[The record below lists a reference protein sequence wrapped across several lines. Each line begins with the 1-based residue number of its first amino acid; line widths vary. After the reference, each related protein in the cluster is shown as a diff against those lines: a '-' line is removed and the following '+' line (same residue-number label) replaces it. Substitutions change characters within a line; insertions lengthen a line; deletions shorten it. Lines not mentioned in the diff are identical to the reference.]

1 MWLVTRPF
9 RYFHYHISYQIRLTK
24 IRYRYRPYYAIG
36 WLLGDI
42 MLRVM
47 LIILPLIL
55 LVWEIISPP
64 SLPQI
69 PKHPQNI
76 PYNFVKDD
84 IITIGGEHPLIIKSD
99 EMIFIAQNH
108 YSLTNGLINS
118 GKEGSKI
125 SANHMLVKNNI
136 IDMND
141 DVILQNNIKNFE
153 LNTTQMRLNQT
164 GETATS
170 DVKSF
175 GFMGKHRFEAIG
187 FRYKISPERLDLYDN
202 ATFISDK
209 NTIIG
214 KDGMVL
220 AVNDNRLSINDVIFN
235 DVEGTKMIAN
245 YADGVFDDNINYLK
259 ELHFS
264 GDFAYHWRDNLIMGE
279 RAVIYFDNTETA
291 DYMVAKGSIIATMPE
306 RDAKAEQA
314 YFNYATEQLEMCG
327 NTEITTKRGRKIT
340 TPCAVFSLNEGGAFS
355 LRQNKTY
362 LQKER

>member
-1 MWLVTRPF
+1 MRLITRPF

-42 MLRVM
+42 MLRLV

-55 LVWEIISPP
+55 VTWEIINPP
-64 SLPQI
+64 SLPKI
-69 PKHPQNI
+69 PNYAQNI

-84 IITIGGEHPLIIKSD
+84 IITIGGRNPMIIKSD
-99 EMIFIAQNH
+99 EMIFIGQNH
-108 YSLTNGLINS
+108 YSLTNGLINIRKS
-118 GKEGSKI
+118 GQKI
-125 SANHMLVKNNI
+125 SANHMLVQDNI

-141 DVILQNNIKNFE
+141 DVRLHNNIKNFQ
-153 LNTTQMRLNQT
+153 LHTKQMRLNQRR
-164 GETATS
+164 ETAVS
-170 DVKSF
+170 DTKSF

-187 FRYKISPERLDLYDN
+187 FRYKISPERLDLYGDT
-202 ATFISDK
+202 AFISDK

-235 DVEGTKMIAN
+235 DVDGTKMIAN

-279 RAVIYFDNTETA
+279 RAVIYFDDTETA

-340 TPCAVFSLNEGGAFS
+340 TPCAVFSLNGGGSFS

-362 LQKER
+362 LQ

>member
-1 MWLVTRPF
+1 MRFLIRPF
-9 RYFHYHISYQIRLTK
+9 RYFHYHIAYQIRLTK

-42 MLRVM
+42 MLRLM

-55 LVWEIISPP
+55 VTWEIINPP
-64 SLPQI
+64 SLPKI
-69 PKHPQNI
+69 PVYPQTI
-76 PYNFVKDD
+76 PYNFVTDNM
-84 IITIGGEHPLIIKSD
+84 ITIGGENPLIIESD
-99 EMIFIAQNH
+99 EMIFIGQNH

-118 GKEGSKI
+118 GKNRPKI
-125 SANHMLVKNNI
+125 SANHMLVQDNVI
-136 IDMND
+136 AMND
-141 DVILQNNIKNFE
+141 DVFVQNKIKNFE
-153 LNTTQMRLNQT
+153 LNTKQMRLNQDS
-164 GETATS
+164 ETAIS
-170 DVKSF
+170 EVESF
-175 GFMGKHRFEAIG
+175 GFMGNYRFEAVG

-202 ATFISDK
+202 AKFVSDK
-209 NTIIG
+209 NTLIA
-214 KDGMVL
+214 KDGMVIAL
-220 AVNDNRLSINDVIFN
+220 NDNRLSINDVIFN

-264 GDFAYHWRDNLIMGE
+264 GDFAYHWRDNLITGE
-279 RAVIYFDNTETA
+279 RAVIYFNDTETA

-327 NTEITTKRGRKIT
+327 NTEITTKRGRKIK
-340 TPCAVFSLNEGGAFS
+340 TPCAVFSLNGGGSFN

-362 LQKER
+362 LQ

>member
-1 MWLVTRPF
+1 MRFFTRPF
-9 RYFHYHISYQIRLTK
+9 RYFHYHIAYQIRLTK

-36 WLLGDI
+36 SLLGDI
-42 MLRVM
+42 MLRLM
-47 LIILPLIL
+47 LIFLLLIL
-55 LVWEIISPP
+55 LLWEIINPP
-64 SLPQI
+64 SLPKI

-76 PYNFVKDD
+76 PYNFVKDN
-84 IITIGGEHPLIIKSD
+84 IITIGGDNPLTID
-99 EMIFIAQNH
+99 AEQTVFIAQNH
-108 YSLTNGLINS
+108 YHLHNALINILKS
-118 GKEGSKI
+118 DQKI
-125 SANHMLVKNNI
+125 RANDMLVQDNI
-136 IDMND
+136 IDMKD
-141 DVILQNNIKNFE
+141 DVKIQNNIKNFE

-164 GETATS
+164 DETASS
-170 DVKSF
+170 DAKSF
-175 GFMGKHRFEAIG
+175 GFMGNYRFEAIG
-187 FRYKISPERLDLYDN
+187 FHYKISPENLDLYGY
-202 ATFISDK
+202 TQFQSSE

-214 KDGMVL
+214 KNGMVL

-235 DVEGTKMIAN
+235 DVENTQMVAD

-279 RAVIYFDNTETA
+279 RAVIYFDKTETA

-327 NTEITTKRGRKIT
+327 NTVITTKRGRKIT
-340 TPCAVFSLNEGGAFS
+340 TPCAVFSLNGEGSFN

-362 LQKER
+362 LQ